1 MRIKSSVRQT
11 GISPVKPSLLGYE
24 MRSLDDLRKPI
35 SHEPVTE
42 LVRMAAVGG
51 NVETLIVPELARVRS
66 LHGRDIL
73 LVSRAVLDPR
83 NESKKSTLPVK
94 RQRVEATSDQA
105 RLARVVGWGAES

>member
-24 MRSLDDLRKPI
+24 MRSLDDLREPI
-35 SHEPVTE
+35 RHEPVTE
-42 LVRMAAVGG
+42 LIRMAAVGG

-94 RQRVEATSDQA
+94 GQRVEATSDQA